1 VVNVGWIRKESALT
15 NMNLLEYPLHKTNST
30 QYTTIVANARE
41 QLHKTGCAT
50 FPRFFTPAALE
61 QSVQNN
67 SVSKANQAFTTDSYH
82 NAFQL
87 SGIDKNYQQ
96 DHPRNLLM
104 RTKVASIA
112 YDELERQGP
121 LYQLYND
128 ERFVEFV
135 KNVTN
140 KKEMYRLGDPLGAC
154 TVNVFRPGGF
164 HAWHFDEAEFTT
176 TLCLQQSEQGG
187 EFEFTQPLR
196 QDQNIVE
203 CSASVAAVI
212 NAHSCYNA
220 ACGEPSLPTVSTTTA
235 EFQPGTLQIFAGRY
249 SFHRVKPVPETATK
263 DRLVAVLC
271 FASEP
276 GVVNSPDVQ
285 EMFWGRVKSNTSCQS
300 AKL

>member
-1 VVNVGWIRKESALT
+1 
-15 NMNLLEYPLHKTNST
+15 MNLLEYPLHKTNST
-30 QYTTIVANARE
+30 QYTTIVTNARE
-41 QLHKTGCAT
+41 QLNKTGCAT

-61 QSVQNN
+61 QSVLNN
-67 SVSKANQAFTTDSYH
+67 SVAANQAFTTDSYH

-87 SGIDKNYQQ
+87 SGVDSAYQE

-196 QDQNIVE
+196 KDQNIVE
-203 CSASVAAVI
+203 CSSSVAAVI

-220 ACGEPSLPTVSTTTA
+220 ACDSLNGFLPFVV
-235 EFQPGTLQIFAGRY
+235 GTDSRF
-249 SFHRVKPVPETATK
+249 
-263 DRLVAVLC
+263 
-271 FASEP
+271 
-276 GVVNSPDVQ
+276 
-285 EMFWGRVKSNTSCQS
+285 
-300 AKL
+300 